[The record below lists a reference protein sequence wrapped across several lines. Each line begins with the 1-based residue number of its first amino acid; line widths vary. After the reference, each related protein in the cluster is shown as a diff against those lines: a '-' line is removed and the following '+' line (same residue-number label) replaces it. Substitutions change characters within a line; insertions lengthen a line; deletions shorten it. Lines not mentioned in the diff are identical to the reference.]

1 MTVPRA
7 KAALAPLADKMRSER
22 GQGTVEYAVVLAGV
36 LCMVVALGVL
46 AKAMGEGLFVEHA
59 LMSASHHLQLAALGS
74 VADVFAFYF
83 ERCFAKRLVKR
94 PWRRRLRFLS
104 RWRW

>member
-36 LCMVVALGVL
+36 LCMVVALL

-74 VADVFAFYF
+74 VADVFAF
-83 ERCFAKRLVKR
+83 
-94 PWRRRLRFLS
+94 
-104 RWRW
+104 

>member
-36 LCMVVALGVL
+36 LGML

-74 VADVFAFYF
+74 VADVFAF
-83 ERCFAKRLVKR
+83 
-94 PWRRRLRFLS
+94 
-104 RWRW
+104 

>member
-7 KAALAPLADKMRSER
+7 KAALAPFADKMRSER

-59 LMSASHHLQLAALGS
+59 LMSASHYLQLAALGS
-74 VADVFAFYF
+74 VADVFAF
-83 ERCFAKRLVKR
+83 
-94 PWRRRLRFLS
+94 
-104 RWRW
+104 

>member
-7 KAALAPLADKMRSER
+7 KAVLAPLADKM
-22 GQGTVEYAVVLAGV
+22 LAGV
-36 LCMVVALGVL
+36 LCMVVAMGVL

-74 VADVFAFYF
+74 AADVFAF
-83 ERCFAKRLVKR
+83 
-94 PWRRRLRFLS
+94 
-104 RWRW
+104 